1 MNILVTNDDGIYA
14 RGLWALVKELIE
26 VGNVTVVAP
35 DREQSAIGTALT
47 LRQPLR
53 VQRIE
58 CTPLPIETWAVE
70 GTPGDAVVMAL
81 ARLVKDKV
89 DLVVSG
95 INQGPNVG
103 DDVLISGTVG
113 AALQGYQRG
122 VPAIAVSLVSRW
134 DKRENLN
141 VDAAARTTTLLARRF
156 ASGELSG
163 NMFLNINAPDLPLSE
178 INGMKVTHLA
188 HETHIETV
196 EEGNDGKRAY
206 FWLVRRNIC
215 ENPVSGTDIHAI
227 EERNISITN
236 LHTLLAPR
244 KYHGI
249 TDAECAVI
257 FAELKS
263 DEAAKVK

>member
-1 MNILVTNDDGIYA
+1 MNILVSNDDGIFA
-14 RGLWALVKELIE
+14 RGLWTLVKELME

-58 CTPLPIETWAVE
+58 CTPLPVETWAVE

-81 ARLVKDKV
+81 AKLVKDKV
-89 DLVVSG
+89 DLVISG
-95 INQGPNVG
+95 INHGPNLG

-122 VPAIAVSLVSRW
+122 LPAIAVSLVSRW
-134 DKRENLN
+134 DKMENLN
-141 VDAAARTTTLLARRF
+141 DEPAAKVTALLSKRV
-156 ASGELSG
+156 ASGELAG
-163 NMFLNINAPDLPLSE
+163 NIFLNVNAPDLPLGE
-178 INGMKVTHLA
+178 IKGIKVTRLA

-206 FWLVRRNIC
+206 FWLVRRNIYQ
-215 ENPVSGTDIHAI
+215 NPEKGTDIHSI
-227 EERNISITN
+227 EEKNISITN
-236 LHTLLAPR
+236 LHTLLSR
-244 KYHGI
+244 RHYKQI
-249 TDAECAVI
+249 TDEECAAI

-263 DEAAKVK
+263 GEAEKVK

>member
-14 RGLWALVKELIE
+14 RGMWTLVRELME

-47 LRQPLR
+47 LRLPLR

-58 CTPLPIETWAVE
+58 CTPLPVETWAVE
-70 GTPGDAVVMAL
+70 GTPGDAVIMAL
-81 ARLVKDKV
+81 ARLTQDKI

-95 INQGPNVG
+95 INAGPNIG

-122 VPAIAVSLVSRW
+122 LPAIAVSLVSRW
-134 DKRENLN
+134 DKMDNLN
-141 VDAAARTTTLLARRF
+141 DVTAAKTAALIAKRF
-156 ASGELSG
+156 ATGELSG
-163 NMFLNINAPDLPLSE
+163 NMFLNVNTPDLPLAE
-178 INGMKVTHLA
+178 ITGMRVTRLA

-206 FWLVRRNIC
+206 YWLVRRAVM
-215 ENPVSGTDIHAI
+215 EDPEKGTDIHAVG
-227 EERNISITN
+227 EKNISVTN
-236 LHTLLAPR
+236 LHTLLSRRRAQQ
-244 KYHGI
+244 I
-249 TDAECAVI
+249 TDADCDKI
-257 FAELKS
+257 FAELKNGTS
-263 DEAAKVK
+263 ARVM